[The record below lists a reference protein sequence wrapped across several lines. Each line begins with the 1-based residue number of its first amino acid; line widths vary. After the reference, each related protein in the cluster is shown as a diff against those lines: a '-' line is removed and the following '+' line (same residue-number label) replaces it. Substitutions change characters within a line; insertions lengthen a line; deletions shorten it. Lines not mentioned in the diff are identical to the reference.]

1 MVLYTVLPMEDVL
14 DGIDE
19 APTPTMM
26 LHLKGLTLEV
36 EQLEGFQARVIRL
49 HSTDPQHYL
58 SPHCQP
64 GAVIRLDEV

>member
-19 APTPTMM
+19 APIPTMM
-26 LHLKGLTLEV
+26 LNLKGVILEV
-36 EQLEGFQARVIRL
+36 EQLEGFQARVVRL
-49 HSTDPQHYL
+49 HSTHPKHYL

-64 GAVIRLDEV
+64 GAVIHLDEV

>member
-36 EQLEGFQARVIRL
+36 EQLEGPAGKRHGPF
-49 HSTDPQHYL
+49 P
-58 SPHCQP
+58 
-64 GAVIRLDEV
+64 